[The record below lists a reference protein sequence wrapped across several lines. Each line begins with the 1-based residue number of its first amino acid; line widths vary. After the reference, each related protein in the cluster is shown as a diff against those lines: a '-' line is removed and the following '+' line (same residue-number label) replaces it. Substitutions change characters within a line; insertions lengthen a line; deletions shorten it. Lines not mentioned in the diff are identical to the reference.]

1 VTYRVPAPFRF
12 IPSLSILDVLMW
24 NEPRAVTAYIREQS
38 RIVRPQ
44 DVLA

>member
-1 VTYRVPAPFRF
+1 MTYHVPARF
-12 IPSLSILDVLMW
+12 TFMPSLSILDVLMW
-24 NEPRAVTAYIREQS
+24 NEPRAVTAYIRDQS